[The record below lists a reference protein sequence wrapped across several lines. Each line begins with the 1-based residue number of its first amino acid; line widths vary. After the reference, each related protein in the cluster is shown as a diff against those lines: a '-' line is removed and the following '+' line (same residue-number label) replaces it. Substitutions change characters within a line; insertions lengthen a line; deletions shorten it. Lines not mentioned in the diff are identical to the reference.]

1 MSVIKIARVAILSLA
16 SVLSFGCA
24 AGGSSGRG
32 AETAPPAPAAHVRT
46 VDPVATLISKIDPA
60 QIGVTVTGSD
70 HVYKLPG
77 FEAYGTADVH
87 LLEREYHSRPMGGVL
102 LLELSLPRATAQ

>member
-1 MSVIKIARVAILSLA
+1 MSVIKIARLTLLPLA
-16 SVLSFGCA
+16 CAFSFGCA
-24 AGGSSGRG
+24 VGGAPRG
-32 AETAPPAPAAHVRT
+32 EPATPAMRP
-46 VDPVATLISKIDPA
+46 VDPVADLITKIDPA

-102 LLELSLPRATAQ
+102 LLELAPPRSTAQ